1 MKKKKII
8 VTIQRGPDMFEAWTD
23 NLPGIYGAGVSVKDV
38 KDDILKSIEEFKDLN
53 SEENIPD
60 ELKNDFEIEW
70 NFDVQSFLQF
80 YNGIFSKSALE
91 KITGVNQKLLGH
103 YASGLKKPRKT
114 QVQKIDTA
122 LQNFLDDMKMVH
134 LI

>member
-1 MKKKKII
+1 MEKRKII

-23 NLPGIYGAGVSVKDV
+23 NIPGIYGAGESVKDV
-38 KDDILKSIEEFKDLN
+38 KDDILKSIEEFKDIN
-53 SEENIPD
+53 SEENISV

-103 YASGLKKPRKT
+103 YASGLKKPRKN